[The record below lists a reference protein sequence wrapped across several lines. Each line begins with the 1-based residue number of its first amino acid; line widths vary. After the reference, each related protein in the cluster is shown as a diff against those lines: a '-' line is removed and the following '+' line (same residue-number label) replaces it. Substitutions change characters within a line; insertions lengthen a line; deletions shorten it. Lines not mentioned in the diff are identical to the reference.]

1 MPITQPLDYLPLWTL
16 PLVTL
21 AIVLFAVEI
30 GFRLGRRRSRQS
42 EHEKE
47 SLVGA
52 AVAATLAL
60 VGFMLAFTF
69 GIAGSRFDARRQ
81 AVLDEANAIGTTY
94 LRTSLL
100 PEDRGKQIRPLL
112 RQYTDS
118 RLDLMRTGKIE
129 ECLRRSSELHGQLW
143 AETET
148 VAKKHPESIQ
158 VGLFV
163 QALNQMI
170 DLHTTRIVAGLYSRI
185 PAIVWIALYAITAV
199 AMLGIGYH
207 AGLAS
212 KSRSL
217 SFLMLAITFAA
228 VMFLVA
234 DLDRPRE
241 GMLRVSQQAIV
252 DVRST
257 MDEPGSQ

>member
-16 PLVTL
+16 PFVTL
-21 AIVLFAVEI
+21 AIVLLAVEV

-69 GIAGSRFDARRQ
+69 GIAGSRFDTRRQ
-81 AVLDEANAIGTTY
+81 AVLEEANAIGTTY
-94 LRTSLL
+94 LRAGVL
-100 PEDRGKQIRPLL
+100 PGDCGKNIRGIL
-112 RQYTDS
+112 REYVDS
-118 RLDLMRTGKIE
+118 RLHAVQTGNIVDG
-129 ECLRRSSELHGQLW
+129 LRRANEQHRQLW

-163 QALNQMI
+163 QSLNQMI
-170 DLHTTRIVAGLYSRI
+170 DLHTTRVVAGLYSRI
-185 PAIVWIALYAITAV
+185 PVIVWISLYAITAV

-217 SFLMLAITFAA
+217 SFLILAVTFAA
-228 VMFLVA
+228 VMSLVV